1 MSWLIKETVRMF
13 LSGTDLASRRVWW
26 SNLEEDLEEVKSSPD
41 QESAS

>member
-13 LSGTDLASRRVWW
+13 LSGTDSSRRVWW
-26 SNLEEDLEEVKSSPD
+26 SNLEEDLEEVKSSPE